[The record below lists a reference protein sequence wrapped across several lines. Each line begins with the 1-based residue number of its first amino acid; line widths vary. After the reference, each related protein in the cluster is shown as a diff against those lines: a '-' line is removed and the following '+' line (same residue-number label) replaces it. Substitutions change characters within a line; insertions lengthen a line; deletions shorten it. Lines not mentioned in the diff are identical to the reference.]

1 MSELLKNTPL
11 FAGLPEEDLTRLL
24 EASQRL
30 KLVNGELLFA
40 EGSEGDTAYVIES
53 GELEIF
59 RESQGRE
66 VLLTVRGPGTMIG
79 EMALIDFSGIR
90 TAGARARGV
99 TNLVVIGK
107 EQFEELLSSS
117 PAALRAM
124 YQLVLARLKEN
135 ESRMLENTKMA
146 QLGTLTAGVA
156 HELNNPAAAIKRSA
170 EQLNEAIRQLVEAQS
185 QLAGFELTEVQSR
198 SLHLLAHKTE
208 GQALE
213 APRLD
218 AMQRADLQDSMERWL
233 ETRQV
238 ADAWQYAGV
247 LVDIFASMEELEQAV
262 GQFSNEQTPTVLE
275 YLVAIYNTNSLTNE
289 INTASGR
296 VANIVKAL
304 KSYSYLD
311 QAPMQDV
318 DIQKGLEDTLLILRS
333 KLKDGVEVLRE
344 YGEDMPHIEAYGSE
358 LNQVWTNL
366 IDNAADA
373 MNGKGALTLRTR
385 LDGKW
390 YVVEVEDNGPGIP
403 DNVLPKLFNPFFTTK
418 EPGQGTGLGLD
429 ISYNIVVNKHRGDVK
444 VLSEPGKT
452 VFQVW
457 LPLKLEK

>member
-1 MSELLKNTPL
+1 MSELLKSTPL
-11 FAGLPEEDLTRLL
+11 FAGLLDEDLAQLL
-24 EASQRL
+24 EASQRI
-30 KLVNGELLFA
+30 KLVNGEVLFA
-40 EGSEGDTAYVIES
+40 EGSAGDKAYVIES

-66 VLLTVRGPGTMIG
+66 VLLTVRGTGTMIG

-99 TNLVVIGK
+99 TTLVVIEK
-107 EQFEELLSSS
+107 DQFEKLLSSS
-117 PAALRAM
+117 PAALRAV
-124 YQLVLARLKEN
+124 YQLLLARLKEN
-135 ESRMLENTKMA
+135 ESRMLENNKMA

-170 EQLNEAIRQLVEAQS
+170 EQLNEAIRTLVESQS
-185 QLAGFELTEVQSR
+185 QITGFELSEEQSR

-213 APRLD
+213 TQQLNAL
-218 AMQRADLQDSMERWL
+218 QRADLQDEMESWL
-233 ETRQV
+233 EANQV
-238 ADAWQYAGV
+238 PDAWQYAGV
-247 LVDIFASMEELEQAV
+247 LVDIFPSVEELEAAC
-262 GQFSNEQTPTVLE
+262 GQFSNEQKPVVLD
-275 YLVAIYNTNSLTNE
+275 YLVAIFNTNSLTNE
-289 INTASGR
+289 IDTASGR
-296 VANIVKAL
+296 VSNIVKAL

-318 DIQKGLEDTLLILRS
+318 DIEKGLEDTLLILRS
-333 KLKDGVEVLRE
+333 KLKEGIEIVRQ

-373 MNGKGALTLRTR
+373 MNGKGQLTLRTR
-385 LDGKW
+385 LEGRW
-390 YVVEVEDNGPGIP
+390 YIVDVEDNGPGIP

-429 ISYNIVVNKHRGDVK
+429 ISYNIVVNKHRGDIK

-452 VFQVW
+452 IFQVW
-457 LPLKLEK
+457 LPLRLEK